1 MTGRIRER
9 NLRSA
14 SVVAAILVGVSA
26 PAIAQ
31 QQAPAG
37 LPAQEEALKRNVQT
51 YELVLK
57 QAIFTAG
64 TKVAEW
70 ARKIEPSVQLGFAAE
85 PEVRGVPLLDNS
97 LVFHVDVSE
106 MGMGISGQLW
116 YEIAASK
123 GLIGPPRPG
132 AGAARVGGTAP
143 SPDSMKVPSPMNMTP
158 GDYMT
163 EKVRESLIDAVLD
176 SATILQSLGAGQT
189 LTVACNPVDKLERN
203 PLYRNPSKKLVLQ
216 IKGEDLVALR
226 EGKLTRE
233 AAKERIIERRF

>member
-1 MTGRIRER
+1 MTGWIRER
-9 NLRSA
+9 NRKSV
-14 SVVAAILVGVSA
+14 SVVAAILIGLGA
-26 PAIAQ
+26 PVIAQ
-31 QQAPAG
+31 QVAPAG
-37 LPAQEEALKRNVQT
+37 PQAQEEALKRNVQT

-70 ARKIEPSVQLGFAAE
+70 ARKIEPTVQLGFAAE

-123 GLIGPPRPG
+123 GLIGPPR
-132 AGAARVGGTAP
+132 AGAARVAGVA
-143 SPDSMKVPSPMNMTP
+143 SAPDSTKVGSPVNMTP
-158 GDYMT
+158 GEYMT
-163 EKVRESLIDAVLD
+163 EQVRESLIDAVLD
-176 SATILQSLGAGQT
+176 GATVLQSLSAGQT
-189 LTVACNPVDKLERN
+189 LTVACNPVDRLERN
-203 PLYRNPSKKLVLQ
+203 PLNRNPSKKLVLQ

-226 EGKLTRE
+226 ENRISRE
-233 AAKERIIERRF
+233 QAKQRIVERRF

>member
-9 NLRSA
+9 NLKSA

-26 PAIAQ
+26 SAIAQ

-64 TKVAEW
+64 TKVADW

-123 GLIGPPRPG
+123 GLIGPRTG
-132 AGAARVGGTAP
+132 AGAARVGTAP

-226 EGKLTRE
+226 EGKLSRE

>member
-1 MTGRIRER
+1 MSGRIREH
-9 NLRSA
+9 NLKSV

-26 PAIAQ
+26 SAIAQ

-37 LPAQEEALKRNVQT
+37 PPAQEEALKRNVQT

-123 GLIGPPRPG
+123 GLIGPRTGPG
-132 AGAARVGGTAP
+132 ASRVGGTAS
-143 SPDSMKVPSPMNMTP
+143 SPDSMKVGSPVNMMP
-158 GDYMT
+158 GEYMT
-163 EKVRESLIDAVLD
+163 EQVRESLIEAVLD
-176 SATILQSLGAGQT
+176 SATILQSIGAGQT

-203 PLYRNPSKKLVLQ
+203 PIYRNPSKKLVLQ

-226 EGKLTRE
+226 ENKISRAE
-233 AAKERIIERRF
+233 AKQRIIERRF